1 MYIFFL
7 KEYPETVAN
16 DLIALDWNGTN
27 ENGMLPTCSLI
38 PSPEDRTSSADL
50 ETILGN
56 DEKEQGVC
64 PVLGKPIV
72 LGENTRGLSFW
83 VESAPNLLR
92 ANKKSDK
99 SLHQLR
105 GSS

>member
-1 MYIFFL
+1 MYIVFFFG
-7 KEYPETVAN
+7 EYPETVAN
-16 DLIALDWNGTN
+16 DWKALDWNGTN
-27 ENGMLPTCSLI
+27 ENGMLPTCLPI

-64 PVLGKPIV
+64 SVLGKPIV
-72 LGENTRGLSFW
+72 LGENTRGLSFLA
-83 VESAPNLLR
+83 ESAPNLLR

-99 SLHQLR
+99 
-105 GSS
+105 